1 MKNLQ
6 ILPFDIFKLLME
18 FEQMLFLISMGNF
31 ILTFY
36 FSAAK
41 ESILFPFQ
49 YKWQMMDK
57 L

>member
-1 MKNLQ
+1 MKSLQ
-6 ILPFDIFKLLME
+6 ILPFDIFNLLME

-31 ILTFY
+31 ILRFY